1 MDRESIIVYAIGAIV
16 IFFLLIHSPNNNN
29 RHHHHRLLLHR
40 DENQESNT
48 NHSHTSEEWDENLN
62 VTDTIVRIF
71 PEIDADPTDQF
82 VDLHELTEWNFEHVQ
97 REVLNRSQRE
107 MNIHDKNHDGYLS
120 FSEYGPPTPDGSFGY
135 DLRLSEEEHFNASDA
150 DGDGFLNLAEFN
162 DFLHPAD
169 NNSSKI
175 KEWLS
180 KVDVRESD
188 TDRDGKVSFKE
199 FFYGLFDSVRYYD
212 AESYNDLHQSDDS
225 TDASARA
232 LFSQLDKDHDG
243 SLSDNELLPIIGK
256 LHPSG
261 HYYAKKQAEYLI
273 SLAEVDKDGRLNL
286 TEMIENAYIFYD
298 VIFYD
303 DEVEY
308 DDSPDEFF

>member
-1 MDRESIIVYAIGAIV
+1 MVVYAIGAIV
-16 IFFLLIHSPNNNN
+16 IFFVLIHSPNNN
-29 RHHHHRLLLHR
+29 RHHHRLLLHR

-71 PEIDADPTDQF
+71 PDIDVDPTDQY
-82 VDLHELTEWNFEHVQ
+82 VDLHELTEWNFEQVQ
-97 REVLNRSQRE
+97 REVLHRSQRE

-120 FSEYGPPTPDGSFGY
+120 FSEYGPPAPDPVSTHRKRHKPPRRSFTSFIS
-135 DLRLSEEEHFNASDA
+135 RRREKT
-150 DGDGFLNLAEFN
+150 FLPPANL
-162 DFLHPAD
+162 PPQ
-169 NNSSKI
+169 
-175 KEWLS
+175 
-180 KVDVRESD
+180 VQQESD

-212 AESYNDLHQSDDS
+212 EESYNDLHQSDDS

-243 SLSDNELLPIIGK
+243 SLSDIELLPIIGK

-261 HYYAKKQAEYLI
+261 HYFAEY
-273 SLAEVDKDGRLNL
+273 
-286 TEMIENAYIFYD
+286 
-298 VIFYD
+298 
-303 DEVEY
+303 
-308 DDSPDEFF
+308 